1 MKRFIHRFSNQ
12 VTGILNGFD
21 RLVFRGRLRLLT
33 GVRGM
38 AHFLSLQG
46 IRLTDFREYVLDLSE
61 QLKCSSIKEA
71 EKIGRPII
79 YVESSK
85 QNKEE
90 IALKVV
96 REQEIKSGL
105 IAVLKSVEL
114 CKTYEIYRD
123 KRTKHIDL
131 AKGIRKCLYFYH
143 YYFHPEFGFIN
154 ARIQTWLPFDIQI
167 CINGREWLSR
177 KLEKANIDYRR
188 ADNCFTWLENPQ
200 KAQDLMDSQLKID
213 WVKSFTRIGR
223 QLNPAHTQIFRK
235 VPLEYYWTV
244 YQSEWATDL
253 IFKSSIGITQLQS
266 QLAHYGITHFSSPD
280 VMRFLGRKVMPSF
293 KGEIISSFKDRPE
306 GIRIKHYAGY
316 NSVKLYDKAGSVL
329 RVETTINTPYDLKV
343 YRPKENDPD
352 GECAWR
358 PLRKGIADLYRRAQY
373 SQSCNERYLDS
384 FVEFELTT
392 SLGELLRTL
401 SKRQKWHDQTIRGLR
416 PWENSEDF
424 QLLKSISRG
433 EFKISGFRNKNL
445 QELLFK
451 GSAADAPEKRRRSS
465 KVSRLIRILR
475 AHHLIKKIPSTYRYT
490 LTTRGTQILNTLFS
504 MDQLTLKQLQEAA
517 A

>member
-1 MKRFIHRFSNQ
+1 MRRFIQRFSDQ
-12 VTGILNGFD
+12 VTGILSGFD

-46 IRLTDFREYVLDLSE
+46 IRLTEFREYVLDVSE
-61 QLKCSSIKEA
+61 QLKSSSVREA
-71 EKIGRPII
+71 EKMGRPVI
-79 YVESSK
+79 YVESPK

-96 REQEIKSGL
+96 QKQKIERGL

-114 CKTYEIYRD
+114 CKTYEICRD
-123 KRTKHIDL
+123 KNTKHIDL
-131 AKGIRKCLYFYH
+131 IKGIRKCLYFYH

-154 ARIQTWLPFDIQI
+154 ARIQTWFPFDIQI
-167 CINGREWLSR
+167 CINGREWLSK
-177 KLEKANIDYRR
+177 KLDKANLDYRR
-188 ADNCFTWLENPQ
+188 TDNCFTWLEDSITAQ
-200 KAQDLMDSQLKID
+200 KLMDAQLKLD
-213 WVKSFTRIGR
+213 WVKTFQRIAR
-223 QLNPAHTQIFRK
+223 QLNPAHCQIFKK
-235 VPLEYYWTV
+235 VPLDYYWTV

-253 IFKSSIGITQLQS
+253 IFKNSSELAQLHP
-266 QLAHYGITHFSSPD
+266 QLAQYGITHFSSPD
-280 VMRFLGRKVMPSF
+280 VMRFLGRRVNPSF

-316 NSVKLYDKAGSVL
+316 NSVKLYDKAGKVL

-343 YRPKENDPD
+343 YRPKENDPS

-358 PLRKGIADLYRRAQY
+358 VLRKGIADLYRRAEY
-373 SQSCNERYLDS
+373 SQACNDRYLDA

-392 SLGELLRTL
+392 SLGDLMRNL
-401 SKRQKWHDQTIRGLR
+401 SKRQKWNGRTVRGLR
-416 PWENSEDF
+416 PWENSEDLL
-424 QLLKSISRG
+424 LLKAISRG

-451 GSAADAPEKRRRSS
+451 ETVVDQKEKHRRSS
-465 KVSRLIRILR
+465 KVSRLIRMLR
-475 AHHLIKKIPSTYRYT
+475 AHHLIKKIPSTYRYI
-490 LTTRGTQILNTLFS
+490 LTARGTQVVNTLFS
-504 MDQLTLKQLQEAA
+504 LDQLTLKQLQHAA

>member
-1 MKRFIHRFSNQ
+1 MKTFIQRFGNH
-12 VTGILNGFD
+12 VTGVLNGFD

-33 GVRGM
+33 GVPGM

-46 IRLTDFREYVLDLSE
+46 IRLTEFRDYVLEVSD
-61 QLKCSSIKEA
+61 QLKSSSVREA
-71 EKIGRPII
+71 EKTDRPVI
-79 YVESSK
+79 YVESPK
-85 QNKEE
+85 QDKEK

-96 REQEIKSGL
+96 QEQKIDSGL

-114 CKTYEIYRD
+114 CKTYEVYRD
-123 KRTKHIDL
+123 KSKKQIDL
-131 AKGIRKCLYFYH
+131 AKRIRKCLYFYH

-154 ARIQTWLPFDIQI
+154 ARIQTWFPFDIQI
-167 CINGREWLSR
+167 CINGREWLAK
-177 KLEKANIDYRR
+177 KLDKANIGYRR
-188 ADNCFTWLENPQ
+188 TDNCFTWFKDPI
-200 KAQDLMDSQLKID
+200 KAQKLMDAQLKLD
-213 WVKSFTRIGR
+213 WVKTLQRIAR
-223 QLNPAHTQIFRK
+223 QLNPAHCQIFRK
-235 VPLEYYWTV
+235 VPLDYYWTV

-253 IFKSSIGITQLQS
+253 IFKSSVQIAQLHA
-266 QLAHYGITHFSSPD
+266 QLAQYGITHFSSAD
-280 VMRFLGRKVMPSF
+280 VMRFLGRRVLPSF
-293 KGEIISSFKDRPE
+293 KGEIISSFKERPE

-343 YRPKENDPD
+343 YRPKENDPS

-373 SQSCNERYLDS
+373 SQACNERYLDA

-392 SLGELLRTL
+392 TLGDLLRDL
-401 SKRQKWHDQTIRGLR
+401 SKRQKWNGRTVRGLR
-416 PWENSEDF
+416 PWENPEDLL
-424 QLLKSISRG
+424 LLKSISRG
-433 EFKISGFRNKNL
+433 EFKISGFRNKHL

-451 GSAADAPEKRRRSS
+451 NPVTDPKEKRRRSS
-465 KVSRLIRILR
+465 KVSRLITILR

-490 LTTRGTQILNTLFS
+490 LTTRGTQVLNTLFS
-504 MDQLTLKQLQEAA
+504 LDQLTLKQLQQAA